1 MRKLLFVCL
10 IHCIG
15 NYLLAQPVDDFI
27 PCHHA
32 LQHSLSR
39 SKPTVLELAQIENS
53 NKRSDSIDILNY
65 AIDIDISNYVG
76 KYIKAITTV
85 QFKTN
90 LDQIQWI
97 QLDLKQLQVDSIFF
111 RGNKI
116 QFDYSND
123 IITAYFG
130 LGLSKDTQDELIVYY
145 QGIPSRDPVWGGF
158 YFVDDYIYNLGIG
171 LSTTPP
177 NFGKVWFPCFDN
189 FVERS
194 TFDYF
199 VTTSPDK
206 RAYCVGTFISEE
218 LLGTG
223 KIKRHYKMSTPIT
236 TYLSSIAAANYAVAK
251 SEHQGINGKIPI
263 ELISKPADLNKMVGH
278 FGKIG
283 TAIDAFEY
291 WFGQYRFERVGF
303 IATTQGAM
311 EHPTNVAYPIS
322 TIQNGTLI
330 QNEKLYAH
338 EYGHHWW
345 GDITTMN
352 DAKDMWI
359 KEGNA
364 EYSSHL
370 FIEKAYGKEEFIKT
384 VKANLSNIIFNAH
397 INDGAYLALSP
408 MPYEKTYGTHTYRK
422 GAAMVH
428 NMRAYL
434 GDERYRNVCTMIF
447 DSLNGKSLDAYEFR
461 DFLNRNSG
469 VNMTSYFDDFI
480 FNPGYCTFFIDSS
493 KVYDMNG
500 QHYAYVQFKQKAH
513 HAAHLYTD
521 VPVSITMY
529 DKNLVRSVIRQ
540 KLSGESSSMNI
551 LLPHDYT
558 PVVFIVN
565 ENQDL
570 NLASLQSNAILRN
583 TGTPDLPYTGMVC
596 DVNII
601 TDSNYV
607 NIVHHLVAPDVQAME
622 ANIDKISGNHFWQ
635 VSMVQH
641 GEFEMD
647 ARIEYN
653 GIDSLSIDRDIL
665 YKSEDSLLLVYRKDW
680 SEPWREY
687 DNYNKLI
694 VNPTDRKGFVRIP
707 KLISGDY
714 ALAHGY
720 HISVANREINKGDFM
735 LFPNPVNNTLHI
747 KGDAVDK
754 LKSLEIIDLSG
765 KTVMSCPFHVEVNL
779 TSLNAGHYSLV
790 GLNHRGEVILHNSF
804 VKN

>member
-39 SKPTVLELAQIENS
+39 SKPTALELAQIENS

-345 GDITTMN
+345 GDITTMD

-408 MPYEKTYGTHTYRK
+408 MPYEKRT
-422 GAAMVH
+422 
-428 NMRAYL
+428 
-434 GDERYRNVCTMIF
+434 
-447 DSLNGKSLDAYEFR
+447 
-461 DFLNRNSG
+461 
-469 VNMTSYFDDFI
+469 
-480 FNPGYCTFFIDSS
+480 
-493 KVYDMNG
+493 
-500 QHYAYVQFKQKAH
+500 
-513 HAAHLYTD
+513 
-521 VPVSITMY
+521 
-529 DKNLVRSVIRQ
+529 
-540 KLSGESSSMNI
+540 
-551 LLPHDYT
+551 
-558 PVVFIVN
+558 
-565 ENQDL
+565 
-570 NLASLQSNAILRN
+570 
-583 TGTPDLPYTGMVC
+583 
-596 DVNII
+596 
-601 TDSNYV
+601 
-607 NIVHHLVAPDVQAME
+607 
-622 ANIDKISGNHFWQ
+622 
-635 VSMVQH
+635 
-641 GEFEMD
+641 
-647 ARIEYN
+647 ARI
-653 GIDSLSIDRDIL
+653 
-665 YKSEDSLLLVYRKDW
+665 
-680 SEPWREY
+680 
-687 DNYNKLI
+687 
-694 VNPTDRKGFVRIP
+694 PTVKGR
-707 KLISGDY
+707 LWC
-714 ALAHGY
+714 
-720 HISVANREINKGDFM
+720 
-735 LFPNPVNNTLHI
+735 
-747 KGDAVDK
+747 
-754 LKSLEIIDLSG
+754 II
-765 KTVMSCPFHVEVNL
+765 
-779 TSLNAGHYSLV
+779 
-790 GLNHRGEVILHNSF
+790 
-804 VKN
+804 